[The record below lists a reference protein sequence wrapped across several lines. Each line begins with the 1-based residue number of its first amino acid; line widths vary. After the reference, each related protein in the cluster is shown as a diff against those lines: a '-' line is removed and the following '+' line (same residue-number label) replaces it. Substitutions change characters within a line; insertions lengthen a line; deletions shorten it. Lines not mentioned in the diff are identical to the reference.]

1 MTDLRIEGL
10 PVAGRFFEDI
20 IDGYFP
26 LRESLR
32 QGLQRNGFG
41 AALVVM
47 SHAPILHLPGDDGQ
61 GPVPMRLQAARAGV
75 LRSFLG
81 LAVIAGNDMRLV
93 GAGDWVWPGAA
104 HGMTPDTRLAE
115 PAFLRGIGL
124 LPGPV
129 NGGVFGRVLRD
140 ESSGLSLG
148 AGTGSAGER
157 WGFTRLPG
165 GIERHEGLLVAPG
178 YADGGDGPML
188 SVETGISGHGLAST
202 LMARDLAAGR
212 NWRAAPA

>member
-1 MTDLRIEGL
+1 MTHRHRASL

-32 QGLQRNGFG
+32 QGLQRHGFS
-41 AALVVM
+41 AALVVI

-104 HGMTPDTRLAE
+104 LGITPDTRLAE

-124 LPGPV
+124 LRGPED
-129 NGGVFGRVLRD
+129 GGAFGPVLRD
-140 ESSGLSLG
+140 ESSGLRLG
-148 AGTGSAGER
+148 ADRGPR
-157 WGFTRLPG
+157 WGFTRLPD
-165 GIERHEGLLVAPG
+165 GIETQDGLLIAPG
-178 YADGGDGPML
+178 YQSEGDGPVL
-188 SVETGISGHGLAST
+188 SVEDGMVGHRDASA
-202 LMARDLAAGR
+202 LMARDLGVAR
-212 NWRAAPA
+212 